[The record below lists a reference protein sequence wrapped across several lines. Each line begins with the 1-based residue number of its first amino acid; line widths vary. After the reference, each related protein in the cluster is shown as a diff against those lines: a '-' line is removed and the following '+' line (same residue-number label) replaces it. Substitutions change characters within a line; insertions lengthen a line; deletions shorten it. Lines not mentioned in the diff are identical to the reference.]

1 MALSIAERT
10 RLASKIINAMQASYE
25 EHGEE
30 GDFADGERYLRDD
43 ASDTELL
50 REEEKWCKQA

>member
-1 MALSIAERT
+1 MLNIAQRT
-10 RLASKIINAMQASYE
+10 ALASKIINAMQASYE

-43 ASDTELL
+43 ATDAELL
-50 REEEKWCKQA
+50 AEEERWCK

>member
-1 MALSIAERT
+1 MLTKQKRAEMAAAIMC
-10 RLASKIINAMQASYE
+10 AMQAHYE

-43 ASDTELL
+43 APEAELH
-50 REEEKWCKQA
+50 EEYAKWVK